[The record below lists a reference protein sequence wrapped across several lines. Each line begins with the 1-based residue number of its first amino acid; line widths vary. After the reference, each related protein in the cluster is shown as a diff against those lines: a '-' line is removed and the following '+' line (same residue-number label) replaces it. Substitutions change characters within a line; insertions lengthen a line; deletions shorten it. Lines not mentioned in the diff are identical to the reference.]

1 MAEVTK
7 SEILKTYTT
16 IIGANLIKDIQ
27 DDLFINSALQNV
39 QEISGQNFT
48 NGVEKISVTIRPVL
62 AAVERVENTAIT
74 YQDYTLDD
82 IEIAITHRPTV
93 PTKVTSQA
101 DEFSKHGDVR
111 GAVSGLLRVN
121 YEASKDAIKRKLEG
135 DILSDVALDTDIAV
149 GNKFNL
155 AATGSVLNFTQALFE
170 DLDERLYNGDA
181 PMGQKKIF
189 TVTPADFAALKL
201 APLFSNQ
208 QNNQN
213 AIITRDY
220 VYLPAQ
226 DWYIKRSK
234 FLHVDAVTTKRVR
247 VAMTDASVCLGGG
260 QLRELINK
268 TVGIT
273 KEQALNFRLD
283 VDGDMDLD
291 LNKMALTTSYGVKVY
306 QPKSV
311 FLIQNA

>member
-1 MAEVTK
+1 MAEITK

-16 IIGANLIKDIQ
+16 IIGASLIKDIQ
-27 DDLFINSALQNV
+27 SDLFINSALQNV
-39 QEISGQNFT
+39 EQVSGQSFT
-48 NGVEKISVTIRPVL
+48 NGVEKISVTIRPIL
-62 AAVERVENTAIT
+62 AAVERDENTAIT

-111 GAVSGLLRVN
+111 GAVSGLLRIN
-121 YEASKDAIKRKLEG
+121 YEASKDAIKRKLET
-135 DILSDVALDTDIAV
+135 DILRDVALDTDVTA

-155 AATGSVLNFTQALFE
+155 AATGTVLNWNQALFE
-170 DLDERLYNGDA
+170 NLDERLFDSEA
-181 PMGQKKIF
+181 PIGQRKIF
-189 TVTPADFAALKL
+189 TVTGADYSALKV

-213 AIITRDY
+213 AVITRDY

-226 DWYIKRSK
+226 DWYVKRSK
-234 FLHVDAVTTKRVR
+234 YLHVDTVTSKRVR
-247 VAMTDASVCLGGG
+247 VAMTDDSVCLGGG
-260 QLRELINK
+260 QLREIINK

-273 KEQALNFRLD
+273 REQALNFRLD

-291 LNKMALTTSYGVKVY
+291 LNKMALTTSYGVKVF
-306 QPKSV
+306 QPKAV